1 MDELDQSKAWEL
13 ERSDLEQSKP
23 STGKIKIL
31 NKNVDQVETPHTSM
45 KFSITTTSP
54 QRFAAKRKV
63 EKYIE
68 PVPKRVRVDT
78 TVQESFKI
86 ATDDTHTVEV
96 LKSVA
101 KSQSDSTTAM
111 CATELSTKAS
121 PVATCHG
128 DNKLLALFNVTA
140 EQYEKLQYALDSGLN
155 IISVMSTIDNTE
167 TESKENTVDADN
179 CMSATIVLN
188 VLNTYYLISFL
199 FEQSFRQ
206 HG

>member
-13 ERSDLEQSKP
+13 EGADLEQSKP

-68 PVPKRVRVDT
+68 TVPKRARVDT
-78 TVQESFKI
+78 TVPESFKI
-86 ATDDTHTVEV
+86 ATDDMQSVEV

-101 KSQSDSTTAM
+101 KSP
-111 CATELSTKAS
+111 ELSTKAS
-121 PVATCHG
+121 PVATCNG
-128 DNKLLALFNVTA
+128 ENKLLALFNVTS

-167 TESKENTVDADN
+167 TEGKENTVDADN
-179 CMSATIVLN
+179 CMSAKI

>member
-1 MDELDQSKAWEL
+1 MNDIQQSKAWEL
-13 ERSDLEQSKP
+13 EGSDLEQSKP
-23 STGKIKIL
+23 STGKIIIL

-54 QRFAAKRKV
+54 QRFATKRKV
-63 EKYIE
+63 EKYDT
-68 PVPKRVRVDT
+68 VPKRFRVDT

-86 ATDDTHTVEV
+86 ATDDTQSVQV

-101 KSQSDSTTAM
+101 KPQSDSIAM
-111 CATELSTKAS
+111 CTPEMPTKTS
-121 PVATCHG
+121 PVATCSG
-128 DNKLLALFNVTA
+128 ENKLLALFNVTA
-140 EQYEKLQYALDSGLN
+140 EQYEKLQNALDSGQN

-167 TESKENTVDADN
+167 TESNVNADN

-188 VLNTYYLISFL
+188 TSHIISFL